1 MAAVPS
7 HGGEGPGLLY
17 SVFKNG
23 SKVKTQG
30 TTKALVTATDI
41 ATYIVEQFY
50 DGDQGQGQ
58 RADLIAA
65 IATGCG
71 LYKGGI

>member
-7 HGGEGPGLLY
+7 HGGEGPGRLY
-17 SVFKNG
+17 SVFKN
-23 SKVKTQG
+23 SVKVQTQG
-30 TTKALVTATDI
+30 TSKVLVTATDL

-65 IATGCG
+65 IATACG

>member
-7 HGGEGPGLLY
+7 HGAEGPGLLY
-17 SVFKNG
+17 TVFKTG
-23 SKVKTQG
+23 SKVKTAG
-30 TTKALVTATDI
+30 TTKALVTASDL

-65 IATGCG
+65 IATACG
-71 LYKGGI
+71 LYKGNI